1 MKVGNLVVE
10 GENIRK
16 ISDIL
21 YNNHNEFKPHIYSDG
36 DIRILM
42 RESYYGRI
50 QSTLMSVIIMKFIN
64 DNKVEI
70 ELVVSGGKDG
80 MLMLSW
86 GAEKS
91 ENRGIVYEIMN
102 ICSDNSW
109 EITSMKPDDIKET
122 LTEST
127 INKIKEIIKNPF
139 KK

>member
-1 MKVGNLVVE
+1 MKVGNLVIE

-21 YNNHNEFKPHIYSDG
+21 YNNHNEFKPHIYEDG

-42 RESYYGRI
+42 RESYYDRI
-50 QSTLMSVIIMKFIN
+50 QSTLMAVIIMKFIN

-80 MLMLSW
+80 LLMLSW

-91 ENRGIVYEIMN
+91 ENRGMVYEIMN

-127 INKIKEIIKNPF
+127 INKIKEKIRNPF

>member
-10 GENIRK
+10 GENIRR

-21 YNNHNEFKPHIYSDG
+21 HNNHNDFKPHIYEDG
-36 DIRILM
+36 DIKILM
-42 RESYYGRI
+42 RESYYDRI
-50 QSTLMSVIIMKFIN
+50 GSTLMAVIIMKFVN

-80 MLMLSW
+80 LLMLSW

-91 ENRGIVYEIMN
+91 ENRGIVYEI
-102 ICSDNSW
+102 IKACGDNSW

-127 INKIKEIIKNPF
+127 INKIKELIKNPF